1 MRTLQKRTRAIAVAS
16 VLVALGAIASPALAG
31 QCPAGREG
39 NNPLADRATQ
49 PKGVADRVI
58 GSVDLSKEIC
68 VASRDLRLRRLV
80 IRPGGVVP
88 FHSHDGRPAVIVT
101 VRGEILE
108 YSNSC
113 LVPIVHK
120 AGDVVSETNGVS
132 HYWVNR
138 GKAPVVLLA
147 ADVKGRE

>member
-1 MRTLQKRTRAIAVAS
+1 MKTVIKSARAVVVAS
-16 VLVALGAIASPALAG
+16 VLVALGSIASPALAG

-39 NNPLADRATQ
+39 NNPLGDRATQ

-58 GSVDLSKEIC
+58 GSVDLGNEIG
-68 VASRDLRLRRLV
+68 VAGRDLRLRQLV
-80 IRPGGVVP
+80 IRPGGIVP

-120 AGDVVSETNGVS
+120 AGDVVSETNSVS